1 MLLIILF
8 LIGLLAMFALE
19 DAPKRKKDKH
29 FRKTQPFSDLRRIV
43 DEGTFR
49 YEKGAGKCDLTLMK
63 PSGDMPTAYM
73 HRRSA

>member
-1 MLLIILF
+1 MLLIVLF

-19 DAPKRKKDKH
+19 DAPKQKKEKH
-29 FRKTQPFSDLRRIV
+29 LKKTQPFSDLRRIV

-49 YEKGAGKCDLTLMK
+49 YEKGAGTCDLTLMK
-63 PSGDMPTAYM
+63 PSGDMQTGYM

>member
-1 MLLIILF
+1 MLLIVLF

-19 DAPKRKKDKH
+19 DAPKKK
-29 FRKTQPFSDLRRIV
+29 RNVSGKTQPFSDLRRIV

-49 YEKGAGKCDLTLMK
+49 YEKGAGTCDLKLMK
-63 PSGDMPTAYM
+63 PSGDMQTGYM